1 MGRKDKNADD
11 QQMEVSGFTG
21 MMMTIFFAVLSLA
34 FLFPIFLVF
43 MNAFKSKLYISDRP
57 FALPDSETFSGS
69 RWQKPMWALATILKG

>member
-43 MNAFKSKLYISDRP
+43 MNACLLY
-57 FALPDSETFSGS
+57 TS
-69 RWQKPMWALATILKG
+69 RCV

>member
-43 MNAFKSKLYISDRP
+43 MNAFKSKLYISDAPVPVPGGRSLCGP
-57 FALPDSETFSGS
+57 
-69 RWQKPMWALATILKG
+69 WQLY